1 MSEEIKLTGCGCN
14 DCDCDS
20 IGQEIACE
28 GKESNEYVESR
39 GPISDVIRNR
49 IEAAGSKFFCNDNIS
64 EFLEPGDREELV
76 DEVAEQMD
84 SVLRSMVIDVNND
97 HNTHDTARR
106 VAKMFINE
114 VFAGRYD
121 KAPKVTSF
129 PNASEY
135 DGVYVVGP
143 ITVRSTCA
151 HHFQPIYGH
160 AWVGVYP
167 DQKVIGLS
175 KFNRIID
182 WIASRPQIQ
191 EEMTATIADEL
202 AKFAETPHI
211 AVVVK
216 AEHFCMKMRG
226 VKEAC
231 SDTATA
237 IMRGDFATKPG
248 LKDEFYKLMNSM
260 KGHG

>member
-1 MSEEIKLTGCGCN
+1 MSKEIKLTDCGCN
-14 DCDCDS
+14 DCSCG
-20 IGQEIACE
+20 IGQE
-28 GKESNEYVESR
+28 VEQENTSQMS
-39 GPISDVIRNR
+39 ISDTIRSR
-49 IEAAGSKFFCNDNIS
+49 ILEKNEKFFCNSNIS
-64 EFLEPGDREELV
+64 DFMETGDREKLV
-76 DEVAEQMD
+76 DEVTEKMEA
-84 SVLRSMVIDVNND
+84 VLRSLVIDVDND

-106 VAKMFINE
+106 VAKMFVNE
-114 VFAGRYD
+114 TYGGRYD
-121 KAPKVTSF
+121 KAPKITSF
-129 PNASEY
+129 PNASNY

-167 DQKVIGLS
+167 EDKVIGLS

-191 EEMTATIADEL
+191 EEMTSVIADEL
-202 AKFAETPHI
+202 AKYAETNSI

-237 IMRGDFATKPG
+237 IMRGEFVTNPS
-248 LKDEFYKLMNSM
+248 LKDEFYRLMGSM

>member
-14 DCDCDS
+14 DCGCEV
-20 IGQEIACE
+20 GQETHSCDQE
-28 GKESNEYVESR
+28 PPMDPR
-39 GPISDVIRNR
+39 ISDTIRNR
-49 IEAAGSKFFCNDNIS
+49 IVSAGAPYFCNDNIS
-64 EFLEPGDREELV
+64 EFLSEGDREKLV
-76 DEVAEQMD
+76 DEVAEQMTG
-84 SVLRSMVIDVNND
+84 VLKSLVIDIDND
-97 HNTHDTARR
+97 HNTQDTARR
-106 VAKMFINE
+106 VAKMFVNE
-114 VFAGRYD
+114 TYGGRYD

-191 EEMTATIADEL
+191 EEMTSVIADEL
-202 AKFAETPHI
+202 AKFAETDSI

-237 IMRGDFATKPG
+237 IMRGEFVTNPS
-248 LKDEFYKLMNSM
+248 LKEEFYRLMGSM